1 MASKRMTLNRLGGTA
16 VPDEYSV
23 PNLHEVMRGT
33 EAKSSEEIA
42 SELGDGRLGH
52 REVSWRRA
60 AAGAPGA
67 EANSFDL
74 QRSSSAGVLVGGRL
88 GADAALGPGG
98 PRTPASDVPSLRDR
112 RQP

>member
-74 QRSSSAGVLVGGRL
+74 QRSSETFNLMQERRMCNL
-88 GADAALGPGG
+88 GAI
-98 PRTPASDVPSLRDR
+98 
-112 RQP
+112 